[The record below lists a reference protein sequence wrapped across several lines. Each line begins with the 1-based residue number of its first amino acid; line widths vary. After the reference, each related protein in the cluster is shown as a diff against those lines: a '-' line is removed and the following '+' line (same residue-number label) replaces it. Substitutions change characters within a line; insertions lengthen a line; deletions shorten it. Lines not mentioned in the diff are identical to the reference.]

1 MIKIDIINLIPKKIN
16 KMKIKYQTKHGIKI
30 DVFICK
36 FAFEI
41 ELFMIS
47 NDFFTADA
55 NINTDLGHV

>member
-1 MIKIDIINLIPKKIN
+1 MIKIDVINLIPKKIN

-36 FAFEI
+36 FAFET

-47 NDFFTADA
+47 NDFFYC
-55 NINTDLGHV
+55 